1 MSALDDF
8 AATLDK
14 PQQTVAL
21 PAVISHPAPPQLVH
35 GAQLIAG
42 DRRDVPAV
50 LRELSALANAH
61 GDGWFYSIPFK
72 DKKTGKTTYVEGPSI
87 KLADQAVASYGN
99 CAVDS
104 WVSGEGVDYWEI
116 TARVIDLERGSSL
129 SRPYRQRKNAAR
141 VGSDE
146 ARNQE
151 IAFAIGVSKAE
162 RNVICRALATYVD
175 YAFEEARGAL
185 VNKVGKDVEGW
196 QEKVVK
202 RLDELKV
209 PLARVEAVVGRP
221 ARDWTARDI
230 AKVVAMAKTVADGMA
245 TLNETFPTI
254 QSEPV
259 NAELDK
265 IAKATDK
272 GGKAEASAAGAS
284 TPPETATGPTQP
296 PADAPQPVAVRAVYS
311 EMVQKLLKLAT
322 DQGLT
327 VQQALEE
334 LDHATPIWQEQ
345 MPDHPERV
353 KTAVATAAR
362 VAKGTLSPEDARKY
376 LMAL

>member
-1 MSALDDF
+1 
-8 AATLDK
+8 
-14 PQQTVAL
+14 
-21 PAVISHPAPPQLVH
+21 
-35 GAQLIAG
+35 
-42 DRRDVPAV
+42 
-50 LRELSALANAH
+50 
-61 GDGWFYSIPFK
+61 
-72 DKKTGKTTYVEGPSI
+72 
-87 KLADQAVASYGN
+87 
-99 CAVDS
+99 VDS

-209 PLARVEAVVGRP
+209 PLASVEAVVGRP